1 VIDTRRCAGA
11 GAAVLLLVLVIV
23 LGSAS
28 GGVFVQR
35 TTKVTRTALIASDSR
50 CDVSSAGQF
59 VYHWPIKP
67 FGRQHPVRG
76 GFADPRTLV
85 REAAVGADSS
95 RSAGSFTFHNGIDI
109 YARTGTPVY
118 PVVSGTVARR
128 LYSDEVSVETN
139 DERVFQYFH
148 IRPRVRVGARVIA
161 DRTVLGRVLPGWLHV
176 HLTEIDVFRVHNPLD
191 PGHLEPYADHTA
203 PSVDGLAFSA
213 ADGHTISPQKLT
225 GDVSVA
231 ANAEDLPPIPV
242 PGEWFGFPVTPAVI
256 SWRITTPG
264 GQVVVPET
272 IVADFRHTEPRNAE
286 FWRIYAP
293 GTYQNFPRFGRRSY
307 FHLPGRY
314 MFDLTPSLFRTERFP
329 NGHYLLTADVA
340 DVCGNHG
347 SLTESIRIDNPAGAT
362 SSGRSRVRAVGF
374 G

>member
-1 VIDTRRCAGA
+1 MIDTKRYTRA
-11 GAAVLLLVLVIV
+11 GAAILVLALVTV

-28 GGVFVQR
+28 AAVFAQQA
-35 TTKVTRTALIASDSR
+35 TKITRTARVASDSR

-139 DERVFQYFH
+139 DGRVFQYFH
-148 IRPRVRVGARVIA
+148 IRPRVRVGDRVVA

-176 HLTEIDVFRVHNPLD
+176 HLAEIDVFRVHNPLD
-191 PGHLEPYADHTA
+191 PGHLEPYVDHTA

-225 GDVSVA
+225 GDISVA
-231 ANAEDLPPIPV
+231 ASAEDLPPIPV
-242 PGEWFGFPVTPAVI
+242 PGEWFGFPVTPALVA
-256 SWRITTPG
+256 WRMTTAG
-264 GQVVVPET
+264 GTTVVPET

-293 GTYQNFPRFGRRSY
+293 GTYQNFPRFGHHSY

-314 MFDLTPSLFRTERFP
+314 MFDLTPSLLETGRFP
-329 NGHYLLTADVA
+329 NGNYVLTVVVS
-340 DVCGNHG
+340 DVCGNRG
-347 SLTESIRIDNPAGAT
+347 SLSVPIRIDNPTGQARLA
-362 SSGRSRVRAVGF
+362 R
-374 G
+374 

>member
-1 VIDTRRCAGA
+1 VIDTRRCAGT
-11 GAAVLLLVLVIV
+11 GAAVLVLVLVIV

-35 TTKVTRTALIASDSR
+35 AAKVTRTALIASDSR
-50 CDVSSAGQF
+50 CNPSPAGRL

-139 DERVFQYFH
+139 DERIFQYFH
-148 IRPRVRVGARVIA
+148 IRPRVRVGERVVA
-161 DRTVLGRVLPGWLHV
+161 DRTMLGRVLPGWLHV
-176 HLTEIDVFRVHNPLD
+176 HLTEIDLFRVHNPLD

-213 ADGHTISPQKLT
+213 ADGHGISPQKLA

-242 PGEWFGFPVTPAVI
+242 PGEWFGFPVTPALG
-256 SWRITTPG
+256 SWRMTTRG
-264 GQVVVPET
+264 GTTVVPET
-272 IVADFRHTEPRNAE
+272 IVADFRHTEPRNGE

-293 GTYQNFPRFGRRSY
+293 GTYQNFPHFGHRSY
-307 FHLPGRY
+307 FHLAGRY
-314 MFDLTPSLFRTERFP
+314 MFDLTPSPLETGRFR
-329 NGHYLLTADVA
+329 NGNYVLTVVVA
-340 DVCGNHG
+340 DVCGNRG
-347 SLTESIRIDNPAGAT
+347 SFSEPIRIDNPD
-362 SSGRSRVRAVGF
+362 RHD
-374 G
+374 